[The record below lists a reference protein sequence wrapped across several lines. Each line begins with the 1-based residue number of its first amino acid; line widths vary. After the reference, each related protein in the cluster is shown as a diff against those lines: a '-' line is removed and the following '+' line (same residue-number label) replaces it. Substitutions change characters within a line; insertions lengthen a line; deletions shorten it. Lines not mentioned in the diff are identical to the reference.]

1 VFRNESEQQ
10 ISYYR
15 NQIEDLMRE
24 RTKILEEMENQRAI
38 SVQTTDGENQ
48 TDDDDHEK
56 IIQANNQLKDV
67 LQTFHDKIHQVV
79 MGRPNLFDGIGE
91 EIDERFDHLLSTV
104 ETQATQI
111 DTLQVDRNQIE
122 EELQN
127 KIKELQTYVLKQR

>member
-1 VFRNESEQQ
+1 
-10 ISYYR
+10 
-15 NQIEDLMRE
+15 MRE
-24 RTKILEEMENQRAI
+24 RTKILEEIENQRAI

-48 TDDDDHEK
+48 TDDDEHEK

-67 LQTFHDKIHQVV
+67 LQTFHNKIHQVV
-79 MGRPNLFDGIGE
+79 TDRPNLFDGIGE